1 MVYRVYREVAEH
13 QFLGN
18 IYITGNYNTIENILI
33 KYNNQGGFYI
43 NGNYE
48 ISDNDTIQGVFI
60 VDNLYGVFG
69 AFINDSSINSVAVIN
84 DSSGTFSENGVGF
97 VIGGNHNILENLT
110 AKDNGYGMSLGG
122 IDNILTDSIIEN
134 NSHYGLVLS
143 HSQGDLIYNNIFN
156 NTNNLDIILSW
167 AYFNISL
174 HQGINILGGNVIGGN
189 AWLSPNGNGFSQTCS
204 PMPSLQDIC
213 SKPYIIG
220 VNSTD
225 YYPLK
230 YPQEINY
237 TTTSITTTT
246 TTSLPTTS
254 SSSTTS
260 TSQITTTSSTLTPT
274 QTSNI
279 STSSSTAPLISH
291 KSSIMTIVIAVVVAV
306 VVIAAA
312 VIIIRRS

>member
-1 MVYRVYREVAEH
+1 MLYNVNNSFISNIITNNEYLYSINLRGDNDTVSGIIE
-13 QFLGN
+13 FSKSNMGN

-43 NGNYE
+43 NDNYE

-134 NSHYGLVLS
+134 NSHYGLILS

-156 NTNNLDIILSW
+156 NTNNLDIILS
-167 AYFNISL
+167 
-174 HQGINILGGNVIGGN
+174 
-189 AWLSPNGNGFSQTCS
+189 
-204 PMPSLQDIC
+204 
-213 SKPYIIG
+213 
-220 VNSTD
+220 
-225 YYPLK
+225 
-230 YPQEINY
+230 
-237 TTTSITTTT
+237 
-246 TTSLPTTS
+246 
-254 SSSTTS
+254 
-260 TSQITTTSSTLTPT
+260 
-274 QTSNI
+274 
-279 STSSSTAPLISH
+279 
-291 KSSIMTIVIAVVVAV
+291 
-306 VVIAAA
+306 
-312 VIIIRRS
+312 